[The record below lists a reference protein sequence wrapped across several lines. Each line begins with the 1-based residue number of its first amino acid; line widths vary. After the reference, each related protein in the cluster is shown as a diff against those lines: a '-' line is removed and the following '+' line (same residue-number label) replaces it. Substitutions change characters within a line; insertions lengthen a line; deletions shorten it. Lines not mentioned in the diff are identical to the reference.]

1 MSFSTPWEKSVTFHT
16 LGHGCLILSRALM
29 STFFFRKGAADTL
42 VNAYL
47 SIYFAYTPFYGSL
60 TLYE

>member
-1 MSFSTPWEKSVTFHT
+1 MSFSTPWEKRYFSYTWP
-16 LGHGCLILSRALM
+16 RM
-29 STFFFRKGAADTL
+29 SNTQQSSHVNFFFRKGAADTL

>member
-1 MSFSTPWEKSVTFHT
+1 MSFSTPWEKRYVTTYT
-16 LGHGCLILSRALM
+16 LGHGCLLELSCQL
-29 STFFFRKGAADTL
+29 FFFQKGAADTL